1 MDIQTRFDRYAV
13 LITVL
18 SLMLVVTYADEPY
31 DEWDCFI
38 GFVGVFFGAMY
49 LKSRAYFDLFSS
61 FLGTAILV
69 KGIIISTLF
78 LSPSTIKQLNPNILQ
93 ISFEQ
98 FLVLLLVASSVFIGM
113 TTFILRSPV
122 KNLRNGT

>member
-31 DEWDCFI
+31 DGWDCLI
-38 GFVGVFFGAMY
+38 GFVGVIFGVMY
-49 LKSRAYFDLFSS
+49 LKSRAYFDFFSS

-69 KGIIISTLF
+69 KGMIISTLF
-78 LSPSTIKQLNPNILQ
+78 LSPSTIEQLNPNILQ
-93 ISFEQ
+93 ISFEK
-98 FLVLLLVASSVFIGM
+98 FLVLLLVASSIFISM
-113 TTFILRSPV
+113 ATFILRSPSE
-122 KNLRNGT
+122 KLRSDT